1 MLGAD
6 KASGG
11 KSRSD
16 SIMVV
21 QYDYIHKKMKMMSV
35 MRDIYAEI
43 PGYQNYKINAAYS
56 LGGPEL
62 RKTLNKNLGINPEYY
77 AVIDFT
83 GFEKMIDELE
93 PNGVPMDVEK
103 ICLKILAYLLKRSSS
118 FKR

>member
-35 MRDIYAEI
+35 MRDIYANTWI
-43 PGYQNYKINAAYS
+43 S
-56 LGGPEL
+56 EL
-62 RKTLNKNLGINPEYY
+62 
-77 AVIDFT
+77 
-83 GFEKMIDELE
+83 
-93 PNGVPMDVEK
+93 
-103 ICLKILAYLLKRSSS
+103 
-118 FKR
+118 